1 MCSIIIGD
9 DVDSGDGY
17 GGSNGDDSDDGDE
30 GDDGDD
36 GDNEDG
42 EYKEVVVL
50 IPTTCVKVAQA
61 LITPHHCVRPIGK

>member
-17 GGSNGDDSDDGDE
+17 GGSNGDDSDDGE
-30 GDDGDD
+30 DGDD

-61 LITPHHCVRPIGK
+61 LITPHHCVCPIGK